1 VRPLTL
7 RTVLAAADL
16 DRSSDVALEAAHCL
30 ANAAGAALHVVHVL
44 APGTGEEAPTGHR
57 EGAADAVRAALR
69 RAKVPENAANVHII
83 PGPPADTIRS
93 LADRIAADVVVIGPH
108 RQREGAVR
116 GPLGGT
122 ARAVAARAFAP
133 CLVVGQP
140 LRLPLQRVLVPI
152 DLSDTARGALLVA
165 LSWASALRSGTTKH
179 GGTTL
184 TVLHVDAADE
194 DAGNVGVPTSV
205 DRELERLRR
214 DAGKW
219 AGVTVRGI
227 DTARS
232 ANAAQ
237 TIVDYTADLD
247 ADLVV
252 VGTRGLG
259 LDEAARLGSVSAS
272 LATRLQTPLLLVP
285 PAVWRA
291 HELVP

>member
-1 VRPLTL
+1 L
-7 RTVLAAADL
+7 RTILAAADL
-16 DRSSDVALEAAHCL
+16 DRSSDVALESAYCL
-30 ANAAGAALHVVHVL
+30 ARAAGAALHVVHILV
-44 APGTGEEAPTGHR
+44 AGKGEEGQAR
-57 EGAADAVRAALR
+57 RRDSMADAVQAALR
-69 RAKVPENAANVHII
+69 RAKVPEDGAKVHII

-93 LADRIAADVVVIGPH
+93 LADRLAADVVVLGPH
-108 RQREGAVR
+108 RQRDSGAA

-133 CLVVGQP
+133 CLVAGHP
-140 LRLPLQRVLVPI
+140 LRLPLERVLVPI

-165 LSWASALRSGTTKH
+165 LSWASALRSGSASERSTV
-179 GGTTL
+179 L
-184 TVLHVDAADE
+184 TVLHVDTADE
-194 DAGNVGVPTSV
+194 DAGNVGAPTSV

-214 DAGKW
+214 DAGGW

-227 DTARS
+227 DTERS
-232 ANAAQ
+232 ADAAQ
-237 TIVDYTADLD
+237 TIVDYAVDQQ

-259 LDEAARLGSVSAS
+259 LDEVARLGSVSAS
-272 LATRLQTPLLLVP
+272 LTTRLQKPILLVP